1 MFSVKTVRITIQL
14 RKGEFEGGGNTVI
27 IEGLPVSVTISK
39 TGGDAKNK
47 ASVTIENMKLDTVTQ
62 LTTLAFK
69 RLETY
74 NNVMQIDAGAQGAE
88 LATVFIG
95 EITSAI
101 PQLDDN
107 GVLSL
112 KIEALA
118 GYYPAL
124 LPTAPT
130 SVQGDT
136 TVEKLMQQFANEAGY
151 SFENKGITA
160 SVANSVFV
168 GSPIAKAKTL
178 ARQADVDLLIDDNKF
193 TIQPFEAPKDG
204 QIPLISKS
212 TGLIGYPSF
221 SNEGINCQC
230 VFNDKL
236 KVGSYFKLESILPH
250 ASGEWQI
257 TKVEHRLEAY
267 QTNSGTWESDITGVL
282 PGGGTN
288 GG

>member
-14 RKGEFEGGGNTVI
+14 RKGEFDGGGNTVI
-27 IEGLPVSVTISK
+27 IEGLPVSVTVTK
-39 TGGDAKNK
+39 QGGEAKNK
-47 ASVTIENMKLDTVTQ
+47 ASVTVDNLKLETATQ

-74 NNVMQIDAGAQGAE
+74 NNVIQIDAGSQGAE
-88 LATVFIG
+88 LSTIFIG
-95 EITSAI
+95 EITSAV
-101 PQLDDN
+101 PVMGDN
-107 GVLSL
+107 KLSL

-130 SVQGDT
+130 SVQGNT
-136 TVEKLMQQFANEAGY
+136 PVEKLMKQFADEAGY

-160 SVANSVFV
+160 SVANSVFI

-178 ARQADVDLLIDDNKF
+178 ARQADIDLLIDDNKF
-193 TIQPFEAPKDG
+193 TIQPFEAPKEG
-204 QIPLISKS
+204 QIPLLSKG

-221 SNEGINCQC
+221 SNEGINCKS

-236 KVGSYFKLESILPH
+236 KVGSYFKLESVLPH

-267 QTNSGTWESDITGVL
+267 TPNSGTWESDVTGVL
-282 PGGGTN
+282 PGGNTN

>member
-14 RKGEFEGGGNTVI
+14 RKGEFDGGGNTVI
-27 IEGLPVSVTISK
+27 IEGLPVSVTVTK
-39 TGGDAKNK
+39 QGGEAKNK
-47 ASVTIENMKLDTVTQ
+47 ASVTVDNLKLETATQ

-74 NNVMQIDAGAQGAE
+74 NNVIQIDAGSQGAE
-88 LATVFIG
+88 LSTIFIG
-95 EITSAI
+95 EITSAV
-101 PQLDDN
+101 PVMGDN
-107 GVLSL
+107 KLSL

-124 LPTAPT
+124 IPSTPT
-130 SVQGDT
+130 SVQENT
-136 TVEKLMQQFANEAGY
+136 TVEKLMKQFADEAGY

-160 SVANSVFV
+160 SIANSVFV

-204 QIPLISKS
+204 QIPLLSKN

-221 SNEGINCQC
+221 SNEGINCKS

-267 QTNSGTWESDITGVL
+267 TPNSGTWESEVTGVL
-282 PGGGTN
+282 PGGNTN